1 LKRAPRVIIDWGREI
16 CGDLA
21 SAERREWLCTNGIG
35 GFASGTVAGTLTRRY
50 HGLLVAALK
59 PPLGRTLL
67 CTKVDEIVEY
77 DGLALP
83 LFANRW
89 AGNTIDPHGYRMIER
104 FTLEGATPVWTYA
117 VADALVEKRVWM
129 EQGANTTYVQYRVL
143 RARGR
148 LALELKVFVNYRDY
162 HESTRANDWQ
172 MNVALVKHGF
182 RVAAFER
189 ATPLLLLADGAEMQ
203 LAHTWYRDFDL
214 PGERERG
221 LDAIEDHL
229 HAGTFSASLAPAE
242 ALTLVVST
250 ESSPALDGEQAR
262 ARRAQHEERLVA
274 AWKRARP
281 EARKAPDWI
290 KHLVLAGDQFVA
302 KRPTPADPDG

>member
-1 LKRAPRVIIDWGREI
+1 VIVEWGREI

-59 PPLGRTLL
+59 PPLGRILL
-67 CTKVDEIVEY
+67 CSKVDEIVEY

-104 FTLEGATPVWTYA
+104 FTLEGTTPVWTYA

-129 EQGANTTYVQYRVL
+129 EQGANTTYVRYRVF

-148 LALELKVFVNYRDY
+148 LALKLKVFVNYRDY
-162 HESTRANDWQ
+162 HGSIRGNGWQMDVRPSRTGSAWWRSSMPRRCCCWATARKRSSRIPGIATSTFPVSASAGSTRP
-172 MNVALVKHGF
+172 
-182 RVAAFER
+182 RIIS
-189 ATPLLLLADGAEMQ
+189 TPG
-203 LAHTWYRDFDL
+203 RS
-214 PGERERG
+214 P
-221 LDAIEDHL
+221 L
-229 HAGTFSASLAPAE
+229 HSRP
-242 ALTLVVST
+242 
-250 ESSPALDGEQAR
+250 P
-262 ARRAQHEERLVA
+262 RR
-274 AWKRARP
+274 
-281 EARKAPDWI
+281 
-290 KHLVLAGDQFVA
+290 
-302 KRPTPADPDG
+302 